1 MEQKNQTYKII
12 NIILLESFFSR
23 LSEINYSDSN
33 FEVKTDVNFDTQNKE
48 NTLFVALTLEYLAGI
63 KGHAQK
69 EINCHVK
76 MLGIFEYSNSSKLS
90 IEEFSNINAPA
101 IIFPFI
107 REHIASISVKAGL
120 NPILLPP
127 INFVSL
133 AEKKGKLKSSS

>member
-12 NIILLESFFSR
+12 NVILLESFFSR
-23 LSEINYSDSN
+23 LSEINYSDPN
-33 FEVKTDVNFDTQNKE
+33 FEVKTDVDFDTQNKE

-63 KGHAQK
+63 KGNAQK
-69 EINCHVK
+69 EISSHVK

-133 AEKKGKLKSSS
+133 AEKKGKIKSSS